1 MEPLAELRSLISAHC
16 GSHLTPLPGLRL
28 VASAAPTPPVNVVS
42 EPAFAVV
49 AQGGKRAVLG
59 DKLFDYSAGQ
69 YLVVSVDLPIVSHV
83 VRASPEEP
91 YLAFRLNL
99 RPEAIATLLL
109 EASLGELSVSEP
121 AGMAVSD
128 APAELLDSIIRL
140 IRLIDRPGDAAVL
153 GPMLEREILWRL
165 LTGEQ
170 GAMVRQIGLIDSRLS
185 QIGRAIRWIRTHYA
199 EILKIEDLAG
209 AAGMS
214 PSTFYRNFR
223 AVTAMSPVQY
233 QKQIRLLEARARLF
247 AKTGDVAAVGFD
259 VGYDSPSQFSRE
271 YSRMFGASPGRDA
284 ARLRAEPMP
293 EQGVA

>member
-1 MEPLAELRSLISAHC
+1 MEPLAELRSLISAHR
-16 GSHLTPLPGLRL
+16 GSHFTPFPGLRL
-28 VASAAPTPPVNVVS
+28 VASDAPTPPVNVVS

-59 DKLFDYSAGQ
+59 DKLFVYGSGQ
-69 YLVVSVDLPIVSHV
+69 YLVVSVDLPIISHV
-83 VRASPEEP
+83 VRASPKEP

-99 RPEAIATLLL
+99 RPAAITTLLL
-109 EASLGELSVSEP
+109 ETPLAERGVTEP

-140 IRLIDRPGDAAVL
+140 IRLIDRPGDAAAL

-170 GAMVRQIGLIDSRLS
+170 GAMVRQIGLADSRLS

-199 EILKIEDLAG
+199 EILRIEDLAD

-233 QKQIRLLEARARLF
+233 QKQIRLLEARTRLI
-247 AKTGDVAAVGFD
+247 AKTEDVAAVGFD